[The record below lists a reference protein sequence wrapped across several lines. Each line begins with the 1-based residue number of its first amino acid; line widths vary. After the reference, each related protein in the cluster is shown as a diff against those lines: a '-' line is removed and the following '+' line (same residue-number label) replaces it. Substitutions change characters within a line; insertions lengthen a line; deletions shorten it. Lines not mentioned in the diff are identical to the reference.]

1 MKVSAKMRKNA
12 LVPIRDRQYIICKF
26 NNQGDLPKMKAFA
39 TENLRNLAVIGHGD
53 SGKTQLVS
61 SMLYVAGMPGR
72 WGKVDEGTTITDYD
86 EDSIERK
93 VSLNNNFAHLEY
105 GDTKINF
112 IDTPGYAAF
121 VSHARPALRVADCA
135 LVVVDGV
142 HGIEVQTEKT
152 WQYANEFMLPRFM
165 VINKLDK
172 EHADFGHAIETATSS
187 FARSIV
193 PFTLPIGKEGDFKG
207 VVDVVHQKA
216 YSFDERGKATEIP
229 MPEEGRDIFER
240 TRERLI
246 EIVAESDDELM
257 EKYFSDGTL
266 PEEDIY
272 PNLAKAIASSKLC
285 PVYAASSTTLVG
297 LQILLEHIIEFAPNP
312 ATHEMEY
319 GFADSDMSG
328 DRISRRY
335 SNDEPFS
342 AYVFRTIADPF
353 AGRINVMKVVSGKI
367 SSEATVH
374 NSTRDAAERL
384 GALHVI
390 AGKNLEKIPEAATGD
405 IVAVVKLRETQTG
418 DTLCDKAKPICF
430 PKVEYPEA
438 AIAFAI
444 EPKSRA
450 DEEKISTA
458 LHKILEEDP
467 SLHFDRDPQTK
478 EFILSGSG
486 QLHIETVVDKLHK
499 RYHVEV
505 ALHPPKV
512 PYKETITMP
521 AEVQGRHKKQSGGRG
536 QFGDCKVIF
545 EPLDRGAGFEWVD
558 KIFGGAIPQN
568 FRPAVEKGIIE
579 AAQGGCVAGYPL
591 VDFRVTLI
599 DGSYHTV
606 DSDEHSFKAAGRKA
620 FRAAMEKAKP
630 TLLEPI
636 MDVEVFTPQEVAGDI
651 MGDLNSRRGRVA
663 GMEMRGKQQVIKAK
677 VPLSEMLDYQ
687 SKLNS
692 VTQARGSY
700 HMQFSHY
707 DPLPGNLM
715 KKVVDEAVAAGRV
728 RPHDDDE

>member
-1 MKVSAKMRKNA
+1 
-12 LVPIRDRQYIICKF
+12 
-26 NNQGDLPKMKAFA
+26 MKAFT
-39 TENLRNLAVIGHGD
+39 TENIRNLAVIGHGD
-53 SGKTQLVS
+53 AGKTQLTASLAYVS
-61 SMLYVAGMPGR
+61 GATPR
-72 WGKVDEGTTITDYD
+72 WGKVDEGTTTTDYD

-93 VSLNNNFAHLEY
+93 VSLNNNFAHIEY
-105 GDTKINF
+105 KDSKINL

-121 VSHARPALRVADCA
+121 VAHARPALRVADCA
-135 LVVVDGV
+135 LVVVDAV

-152 WQYANEFMLPRFM
+152 WQYANEFLLPRFM
-165 VINKLDK
+165 VINKIDK
-172 EHADFGHAIETATSS
+172 EHADFGHALETAASS

-216 YSFDERGKATEIP
+216 YEFDAAGKAKEIP
-229 MPEEGRDIFER
+229 MPESGRDVFER

-246 EIVAESDDELM
+246 EIVAESDDALM
-257 EKYFSDGTL
+257 EKYFEDGTL

-272 PNLAKAIASSKLC
+272 PNLAKAIAKSKLC
-285 PVYAASSTTLVG
+285 PVYAVSSTTLVG
-297 LQILLEHIIEFAPNP
+297 LQILLDHIMEFGPNP
-312 ATHEMEY
+312 ATHESEFGYNNPEM
-319 GFADSDMSG
+319 AG
-328 DRISRRY
+328 DRVSRKY

-353 AGRINVMKVVSGKI
+353 AGRINVMKIVSGKI
-367 SSEATVH
+367 SSDATVF
-374 NSTRDAAERL
+374 NSSRDSSERL

-390 AGKNLEKIPEAATGD
+390 NGKTLDKVSDAQTGD
-405 IVAVVKLRETQTG
+405 IIAVVKLKDTQTG
-418 DTLCDKAKPICF
+418 DTLCDKSNAIVF

-450 DEEKISTA
+450 DEDKISVA

-467 SLHFDRDPQTK
+467 SLHFDRDAQTK

-486 QLHIETVVDKLHK
+486 QLHIETVVKKLAD

-505 ALHPPKV
+505 ALHPPRI
-512 PYKETITMP
+512 PYQETITAS

-545 EPLDRGAGFEWVD
+545 EPLERGGGFEWVD
-558 KIFGGAIPQN
+558 KIFGGSVPQN
-568 FRPAVEKGIIE
+568 FRPAIEKGIIE
-579 AAQGGCVAGYPL
+579 AAVGGAVAGYPL
-591 VDFRVTLI
+591 VDFKVTLI

-606 DSDEHSFKAAGRKA
+606 DSDEHSFRAAGRKA
-620 FRAAMEKAKP
+620 FRAAMEKARP
-630 TLLEPI
+630 TLLEPV
-636 MDVEVFTPQEVAGDI
+636 MDVEVFTPQEVSGDI
-651 MGDLNSRRGRVA
+651 LGDLNSRRGRVG
-663 GMEMRGKQQVIKAK
+663 GMEVRGKQQVIKAK

-707 DPLPGNLM
+707 DPLPHNLAD
-715 KKVVDEAVAAGRV
+715 KVIQESVAAGRV
-728 RPHDDDE
+728 RAHDEED

>member
-1 MKVSAKMRKNA
+1 
-12 LVPIRDRQYIICKF
+12 
-26 NNQGDLPKMKAFA
+26 MKAFN
-39 TENLRNLAVIGHGD
+39 TENIRNLAVIGHGD
-53 SGKTQLVS
+53 AGKTQLVS
-61 SMLYVAGMPGR
+61 SLLYVAGATPR
-72 WGKVDEGTTITDYD
+72 WGKVDEGTTVTDHD
-86 EDSIERK
+86 ADSIERK

-105 GDTKINF
+105 KDTKINL

-135 LVVVDGV
+135 LVVVDAV

-152 WQYANEFMLPRFM
+152 WQYANEFLLPRFM
-165 VINKLDK
+165 VINKMDK
-172 EHADFGHAIETATSS
+172 EHADFGHALETATSS

-193 PFTLPIGKEGDFKG
+193 PFSLPIGTEANFKG

-216 YSFDERGKATEIP
+216 YSFDENGKAKEIP
-229 MPEEGRDIFER
+229 IPEEGRDIFER

-246 EIVAESDDELM
+246 EIVAESDDALM
-257 EKYFSDGTL
+257 EKYFADGTL

-285 PVYAASSTTLVG
+285 PVYAVSSSNLVG
-297 LQILLEHIIEFAPNP
+297 LQLLLDHIVEFAPNP
-312 ATHEMEY
+312 ATHEAEY
-319 GFADSDMSG
+319 GFANSDMTG
-328 DRISRRY
+328 DRISRKY

-353 AGRINVMKVVSGKI
+353 AGRINVMKIVSGKVV
-367 SSEATVH
+367 SDATVQ
-374 NSTRDAAERL
+374 NTSRDSAERL
-384 GALHVI
+384 GALHLI
-390 AGKNLEKIPEAATGD
+390 SGKTLEKVDSAQTGD
-405 IVAVVKLRETQTG
+405 IIAVVKLKDTQTG
-418 DTLCDKAKPICF
+418 DTLSDKAKPIVY

-450 DEEKISTA
+450 DEEKISVA
-458 LHKILEEDP
+458 LHKVLEEDP
-467 SLHFDRDPQTK
+467 SLTFERDPQTK

-486 QLHIETVVDKLHK
+486 QLHIETVVDKLNN
-499 RYHVEV
+499 RFHVEV
-505 ALHPPKV
+505 TLHPPKV
-512 PYKETITMP
+512 PYKETIT
-521 AEVQGRHKKQSGGRG
+521 ASCEVQGRHKKQSGGRG

-545 EPLDRGAGFEWVD
+545 EPLERGGGFEWVD
-558 KIFGGAIPQN
+558 KIFGGAVPQN
-568 FRPAVEKGIIE
+568 FRPAIEKGILE
-579 AAQGGCVAGYPL
+579 AAAGGAVAGYPL
-591 VDFRVTLI
+591 VDFKVTLI

-620 FRAAMEKAKP
+620 FRAAMERAKP

-636 MDVEVFTPQEVAGDI
+636 MDVEVFTPQEASGDI
-651 MGDLNSRRGRVA
+651 MGDLNSRRGRVG

-707 DPLPGNLM
+707 DPLPHNLAQ
-715 KKVVDEAVAAGRV
+715 KVIDEAVAAGRV
-728 RPHDDDE
+728 RAQDDDE

>member
-1 MKVSAKMRKNA
+1 MKT
-12 LVPIRDRQYIICKF
+12 F
-26 NNQGDLPKMKAFA
+26 T
-39 TENLRNLAVIGHGD
+39 TENIRNLAVIGHGD
-53 SGKTQLVS
+53 AGKTQLVS
-61 SMLYVAGMPGR
+61 SLLHVAGTPGR
-72 WGKVDEGTTITDYD
+72 WGKVDEGTTVTDYD
-86 EDSIERK
+86 EDSIHRK
-93 VSLNNNFAHLEY
+93 VSLNNNLAHLEY
-105 GDTKINF
+105 KDTKVNL

-121 VSHARPALRVADCA
+121 IAHARPALRVADCA
-135 LVVVDGV
+135 LVVVDAV

-152 WQYANEFMLPRFM
+152 WQYANEFLLPRFM
-165 VINKLDK
+165 VINKIDK
-172 EHADFGHAIETATSS
+172 EHGDFGHALETATAS

-193 PFTLPIGKEGDFKG
+193 PFTLPIGAEGDFKG

-216 YSFDERGKATEIP
+216 YEFDDMGKAKEIP
-229 MPEEGRDIFER
+229 LPEAGRDIFDR

-257 EKYFSDGTL
+257 EEYFENGTL
-266 PEEDIY
+266 PEEKIY

-285 PVYAASSTTLVG
+285 PVYATSGTTLVG
-297 LQILLEHIIEFAPNP
+297 LQILLDHIVEFAPDP
-312 ATHEMEY
+312 AHHEAEW
-319 GFADSDMSG
+319 GFADNSMTG
-328 DRISRRY
+328 DHISRKY
-335 SNDEPFS
+335 SQDEPFS
-342 AYVFRTIADPF
+342 AYVVRTIADPF
-353 AGRINVMKVVSGKI
+353 AGRINVMKVVSGKVG
-367 SSEATVH
+367 SDATVY
-374 NSTRDAAERL
+374 NSTRDSAERL

-390 AGKNLEKIPEAATGD
+390 SGKVLDKVNEARTGD
-405 IVAVVKLRETQTG
+405 IIAVVKLRDTQTG
-418 DTLCDKAKPICF
+418 DTLSDKAKPIVY

-450 DEEKISTA
+450 DEDKISAA

-467 SLHFDRDPQTK
+467 SLHFDRDAQTK

-486 QLHIETVVDKLHK
+486 QLHIETVVKKLAD

-512 PYKETITMP
+512 PYKETITQQ

-545 EPLDRGAGFEWVD
+545 EPLERGQGFEWVD
-558 KIFGGAIPQN
+558 KIFGGSVPQN
-568 FRPAVEKGIIE
+568 FRPAIEKGIIE
-579 AAQGGCVAGYPL
+579 AAASGAVAGYPL
-591 VDFRVTLI
+591 VDFKVTLI
-599 DGSYHTV
+599 DGSFHAV
-606 DSDEHSFKAAGRKA
+606 DSDEHSFRAAGRKA
-620 FRAAMEKAKP
+620 FRNAIEKARP

-636 MDVEVFTPQEVAGDI
+636 MDVEVFTPQEVSGDI

-707 DPLPGNLM
+707 DPLPHNLAQ
-715 KKVVDEAVAAGRV
+715 KVIDEAVASGRV
-728 RPHDDDE
+728 RAHEEDE

>member
-1 MKVSAKMRKNA
+1 MKS
-12 LVPIRDRQYIICKF
+12 
-26 NNQGDLPKMKAFA
+26 FA
-39 TENLRNLAVIGHGD
+39 TENIRNLAVIGHGD
-53 SGKTQLVS
+53 AGKTQLVS
-61 SMLYVAGMPGR
+61 SLLHVAGTSHR
-72 WGKVDEGTTITDYD
+72 WGKVDEGTTITDYE
-86 EDSIERK
+86 EDSIARK
-93 VSLNNNFAHLEY
+93 VSLNNNFAHAEY
-105 GDTKINF
+105 KDTKINF

-135 LVVVDGV
+135 MVVVDGV

-152 WQYANEFMLPRFM
+152 WQYANEFLLPRFM

-172 EHADFGHAIETATSS
+172 EHSDFGHALETAASS

-193 PFTLPIGKEGDFKG
+193 PFTLPIGTEANFKG

-216 YSFDERGKATEIP
+216 YEFDADGKAKEIP
-229 MPEEGRDIFER
+229 MPESGRDIFER

-246 EIVAESDDELM
+246 EIVAESDDALM
-257 EKYFSDGTL
+257 EKYFADGTL

-272 PNLAKAIASSKLC
+272 PNLARAIAASKLC
-285 PVYAASSTTLVG
+285 PVYAVSSTTAVG
-297 LQILLEHIIEFAPNP
+297 LQILLDHIVEFAPNP
-312 ATHEMEY
+312 ATHEAEY
-319 GFADSDMSG
+319 GFADNDMQG
-328 DRISRRY
+328 DRISRKY
-335 SNDEPFS
+335 SPDEPFS

-353 AGRINVMKVVSGKI
+353 AGRINVFKVISGKVA
-367 SSEATVH
+367 SDATVQ
-374 NSTRDAAERL
+374 NSTRDSAERL
-384 GALHVI
+384 GALHYI
-390 AGKNLEKIPEAATGD
+390 QGKTLDKINEAATGD
-405 IVAVVKLRETQTG
+405 IVAVVKLKDTQTG
-418 DTLCDKAKPICF
+418 DTLTDKAKPIVY

-450 DEEKISTA
+450 DEEKISAA

-486 QLHIETVVDKLHK
+486 QLHIETVVDKL
-499 RYHVEV
+499 RNRFHVEV

-512 PYKETITMP
+512 PYKETITQTV
-521 AEVQGRHKKQSGGRG
+521 EVQGRHKKQSGGRG

-545 EPLDRGAGFEWVD
+545 EPKGRGEGFEWVD

-568 FRPAVEKGIIE
+568 FRPAVEKGILE
-579 AAQGGCVAGYPL
+579 AAQAGAVAGYPL
-591 VDFRVTLI
+591 VDFKVTLI

-620 FRAAMEKAKP
+620 YRNAMEKAKP

-636 MDVEVFTPQEVAGDI
+636 MDVEVFTPQEFSGDI
-651 MGDLNSRRGRVA
+651 MGDLNSRRGRVS
-663 GMEMRGKQQVIKAK
+663 GMDMRGKQQVIKAK

-707 DPLPGNLM
+707 DPLPHNLAD
-715 KKVVDEAVAAGRV
+715 KVIQEAVASGRV
-728 RPHDDDE
+728 RAHDEEE